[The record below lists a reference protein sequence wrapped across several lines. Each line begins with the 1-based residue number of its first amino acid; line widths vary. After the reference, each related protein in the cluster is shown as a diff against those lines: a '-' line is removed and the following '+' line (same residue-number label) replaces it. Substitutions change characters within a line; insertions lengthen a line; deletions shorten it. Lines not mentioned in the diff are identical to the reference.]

1 MISVTYAMLA
11 AHSFGLG
18 ATIIGLI
25 SPAINKVKELKELFK
40 IPEENEAVISLIL
53 GYPKYKY
60 KRIIKREKRDINWV

>member
-25 SPAINKVKELKELFK
+25 SPAINKVKEIKELFQ
-40 IPEENEAVISLIL
+40 IPE
-53 GYPKYKY
+53 
-60 KRIIKREKRDINWV
+60 